1 MGLGF
6 WDVRDAWTRGERLVL
21 DAQQRL
27 CWRDRIQRHFHSV
40 AVLDGIE
47 CVWHAVIC
55 YKLYTGTDL
64 ERERAGLRT
73 VGGRRRDERH
83 LCEAFLAN
91 GDGRAGRWQA
101 RRSRR
106 FPFIGRTRPVY
117 HLSRRQSPPGRRYV
131 CGFPTVCPSEG
142 ARAP

>member
-1 MGLGF
+1 MRFGF
-6 WDVRDAWTRGERLVL
+6 CHVSDPWTRGERLVL

-83 LCEAFLAN
+83 LCETFLAN

-101 RRSRR
+101 PRSGR
-106 FPFIGRTRPVY
+106 FPYFGPERRLS
-117 HLSRRQSPPGRRYV
+117 HLSIRQSLRGRRYG
-131 CGFPTVCPSEG
+131 CGFPI
-142 ARAP
+142 